1 MSERHSAEDASQASR
16 GSESLRKYL
25 KEISRLPRITAS
37 EERELGA
44 RIQGGD
50 GAALRKLVEANL
62 RFVVS
67 YAKRYRGC
75 GLSFL
80 DLINEGNIG
89 LIEAAKRFDPG
100 KNVKFITYAV
110 WWVRQ
115 SVIHALSDQSGAF
128 RLPQK
133 QANLLYRIGK
143 AQANLRSELRRAPT
157 AAEIASVMG
166 VQVKDVSSL
175 LQISDDN
182 ISLSAVIDEERDF
195 PLADKLEH
203 ETVPTLVSDEL
214 VEEEIPPRLRA
225 LMGALGESALE
236 ASDEEIWA
244 ELEKAGRDPVMVARE
259 LRDLALAALRDHRQ
273 VPTIYDVQAI
283 PSADLV
289 LLKNSLHHLLRNA
302 LDELNASEEKVV
314 RLRFGLDG
322 ADPKTLKEI
331 GAMMNL
337 SRERIR
343 QIEARALEKLNHSR
357 KCQGLRGYLH

>member
-1 MSERHSAEDASQASR
+1 MDEEREESR
-16 GSESLRKYL
+16 GGGSESLKKYL
-25 KEISRLPRITAS
+25 REISRLPRVTPE
-37 EERELGA
+37 EERILGKK
-44 RIQGGD
+44 IHKGD
-50 GAALRKLVEANL
+50 KEALRRLVEANL

-115 SVIHALSDQSGAF
+115 AIIHALSDQSGAF

-143 AQANLRSELRRAPT
+143 AQSNLRSELKRTPSAE
-157 AAEIASVMG
+157 EIAARMEVT
-166 VQVKDVSSL
+166 VEEVTNL
-175 LQISDDN
+175 LQVSDEN
-182 ISLSAVIDEERDF
+182 ISLSAVIDEEHEF
-195 PLADKLEH
+195 HLSDKLEQ
-203 ETVPTLVSDEL
+203 ET
-214 VEEEIPPRLRA
+214 
-225 LMGALGESALE
+225 
-236 ASDEEIWA
+236 
-244 ELEKAGRDPVMVARE
+244 
-259 LRDLALAALRDHRQ
+259 
-273 VPTIYDVQAI
+273 I

-289 LLKNSLHHLLRNA
+289 LLKTSLRRLLRQA
-302 LDELNASEEKVV
+302 LGELDEKEERVL

-331 GAMMNL
+331 GEMLSL

-343 QIEARALEKLNHSR
+343 QIEAQALDKLNRSQ
-357 KCQGLRGYLH
+357 KCQQLRGYLN